1 MQKSY
6 LIKFWDGIQ
15 YNTETE
21 DWINRWETASTV
33 YHLNIPAPPER
44 QVAKSSLKF
53 CLRIQA
59 KRRRRGHPEV
69 VPDLEP
75 DWEPENVQLHCLTI
89 QNITMIMV
97 ANLGVLWWKILLKN
111 IHGWKDQ
118 GSFKFVWIDWLHADG
133 MQYLKWLLR
142 HHSQSWT
149 LNCHKGCE
157 ILLEFWFD

>member
-1 MQKSY
+1 MRNSFHSLSPEHSCPTRTSGGKE
-6 LIKFWDGIQ
+6 LFKVLLK
-15 YNTETE
+15 NTGEE
-21 DWINRWETASTV
+21 E
-33 YHLNIPAPPER
+33 
-44 QVAKSSLKF
+44 
-53 CLRIQA
+53 
-59 KRRRRGHPEV
+59 RGHPEV

-75 DWEPENVQLHCLTI
+75 DLEPENVQLHCLTI